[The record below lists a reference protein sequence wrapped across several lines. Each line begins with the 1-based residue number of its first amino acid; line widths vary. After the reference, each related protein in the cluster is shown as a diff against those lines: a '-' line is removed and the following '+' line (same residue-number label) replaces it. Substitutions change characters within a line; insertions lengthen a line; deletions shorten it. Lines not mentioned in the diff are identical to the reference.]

1 VRGKEMKLF
10 TREGKE
16 FTGTVLMRRNIKYF
30 QKLDLGQEN
39 NVDMHT
45 ERRIISITACAV
57 R

>member
-1 VRGKEMKLF
+1 MKLF